1 MSSNNVRINLVPLV
15 PTVGNGDLA
24 DMFPP
29 PPLPA
34 RNGGLA
40 KVGGG
45 GCGSIWN
52 TGDIHAAQSYRDV
65 RDVTAIALSQSREN
79 TLSRDLVN
87 HHSVSMAEWLRQEW
101 DGLKSYFRVA
111 HSKEGDPITQMSS
124 L

>member
-1 MSSNNVRINLVPLV
+1 MYVITPLV
-15 PTVGNGDLA
+15 PTVENGDLA

-40 KVGGG
+40 NGGG
-45 GCGSIWN
+45 GSVWN
-52 TGDIHAAQSYRDV
+52 TARGDIHTAQSYRDV

-87 HHSVSMAEWLRQEW
+87 HHSVRSQNGRMAATAMGQTI
-101 DGLKSYFRVA
+101 KSHCRVA
-111 HSKEGDPITQMSS
+111 HATERQQCYISDIYMT
-124 L
+124 

>member
-1 MSSNNVRINLVPLV
+1 M
-15 PTVGNGDLA
+15 GNGDLA

-65 RDVTAIALSQSREN
+65 RDVAALALSQSREN

-87 HHSVSMAEWLRQEW
+87 HHSVRTNDGRMASTEMGQTPAAADVLNVSER
-101 DGLKSYFRVA
+101 
-111 HSKEGDPITQMSS
+111 
-124 L
+124 

>member
-1 MSSNNVRINLVPLV
+1 
-15 PTVGNGDLA
+15 
-24 DMFPP
+24 MFPP

-87 HHSVSMAEWLRQEW
+87 HHSVREEESEWPSGRDSNGNLIVASRMLRK
-101 DGLKSYFRVA
+101 DI
-111 HSKEGDPITQMSS
+111 DMT
-124 L
+124 